1 MNTPALAQFLSE
13 SGIELA
19 GDLRVELIS
28 GGRSNLTFKAY
39 DDKSAWVVRRPP
51 TSGLTPYHALD
62 YHFNKA
68 GL

>member
-39 DDKSAWVVRRPP
+39 DDKSDRKSVV
-51 TSGLTPYHALD
+51 
-62 YHFNKA
+62 
-68 GL
+68 